1 MRARADQTAPP
12 GLGVRPD
19 MMPESGRRLGS
30 VSHRYRPR
38 DLVRS
43 DLDGT
48 AADIPPTDDEAAAP
62 AGILG
67 ASLI

>member
-1 MRARADQTAPP
+1 
-12 GLGVRPD
+12 